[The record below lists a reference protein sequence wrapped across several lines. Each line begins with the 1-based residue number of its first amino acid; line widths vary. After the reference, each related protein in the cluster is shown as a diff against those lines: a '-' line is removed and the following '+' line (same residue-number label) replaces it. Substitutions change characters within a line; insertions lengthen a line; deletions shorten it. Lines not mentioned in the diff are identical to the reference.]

1 MSVSTQ
7 DHWIET
13 PRGRLF
19 ARRWSPVQSRGGA
32 PLILFHDSLG
42 SVELWRDFP
51 QRLASA
57 NGREVIAYDRL
68 GFGRSDAFSGD
79 WSAAFIEEEAQQSLP
94 ALREQLAVG
103 DFIAFGH
110 SVGGAMA
117 AICAARYPRACRALV
132 TIAAQAFVE
141 ERTRVG
147 IREARDA
154 FADPAQFERL
164 QRYHGDKARWV
175 LNAWTETWL
184 SDAFAGWT
192 LEPLVSA
199 VGCPLLVIHGAED
212 EYGSLAHPRRIAEL
226 AAGRCETLILDGLH
240 HVPQREAPEV
250 VLESVARFLQVAV
263 TD

>member
-1 MSVSTQ
+1 MPVSTQ
-7 DHWIET
+7 EHWIET

-19 ARRWSPVQSRGGA
+19 ARRWSPVQSRAGA
-32 PLILFHDSLG
+32 PLILLHDSLG

-51 QRLASA
+51 QRLAIA
-57 NGREVIAYDRL
+57 TGQEVIAYDRL

-79 WSAAFIEEEAQQSLP
+79 WSSAFIEDEAQQFLP
-94 ALREQLAVG
+94 ALREQLAVD

-117 AICAARYPRACRALV
+117 AVCAARYPQACRALI

-147 IREARDA
+147 IRAARDA

-184 SDAFAGWT
+184 ADAFAGWT

-212 EYGSLAHPRRIAEL
+212 EYGSPAHPRRIAEL

-240 HVPQREAPEV
+240 HVPQREAPDT
-250 VLESVARFLQVAV
+250 VLAAVARFLQATV
-263 TD
+263 TN